1 MDVSP
6 LVLSLSTAATGS
18 RRHLQHWPPK
28 PDCCWRS
35 GCCDGATGPGRGR
48 ARARPPKDDVP
59 TFTLCSTEKGFSEPR
74 RPFLWRKS
82 NVQGRGG
89 RDQGTLSTLQSEEDS
104 EEERRSVDLMA
115 RTDVV
120 WGETQKDMYCISRRQ
135 DWGRTLVLSA
145 VLLRLQDSVQTWL
158 SREGLFFFYNITFV
172 TDSKNNDYNKLVFN
186 FDSVGADFL
195 PLGSWLKLLL
205 VKIN

>member
-1 MDVSP
+1 MWSYSVTVFLHSHRERWTSPGVSP

-82 NVQGRGG
+82 IVQGRGVETRG
-89 RDQGTLSTLQSEEDS
+89 RSPRCRVRRTLKRSVGQSTSWHGLMWSEEKHRRTCTVLAEDRTEDGHWSCQLSCSDSRTLSKLDF
-104 EEERRSVDLMA
+104 L
-115 RTDVV
+115 
-120 WGETQKDMYCISRRQ
+120 GKDC
-135 DWGRTLVLSA
+135 
-145 VLLRLQDSVQTWL
+145 
-158 SREGLFFFYNITFV
+158 FFFT
-172 TDSKNNDYNKLVFN
+172 TS
-186 FDSVGADFL
+186 
-195 PLGSWLKLLL
+195 LLL
-205 VKIN
+205 QKVKIMTTTNWCLTLIL